1 MNEFLDNCH
10 SIEQTSDDVFKDKTR
25 IAEVAAA
32 TLCRLNSIMKQM
44 KDWRD
49 DRMKLRSNIW
59 RLKLA
64 LRVAGRETDGGVHAD
79 PLIEQ
84 QKEEIKRLET
94 TNRELKKEIA
104 NIKSSLLSK
113 GYVTQETD
121 WKSDDKLVE
130 VEQEYL
136 MERERLNNEIQYL
149 KSRLNEVEEGHV
161 HSSEVE
167 HLKCKLKHFMMVD
180 YTMEII
186 FTDIVNK
193 VAETIANLSEEL
205 VNVNERL
212 HRSQMRNDN
221 LYVEIDKL
229 KAMLRFK
236 NGNLMD
242 YQRRI
247 VELDN
252 VTKRLKT
259 EVNKFKVSYEES
271 SWSIGSSNLKNVE
284 RFVNDLKYKLRND
297 HEALLGGGDPYC
309 FMYIQ
314 KIIELRINLRQLHI
328 DLAKSIGKEHRTSE
342 KLMEHNEYMKQLS
355 KLDSIL
361 KEINNEIDKLKSNH
375 VKRHYKIG
383 DSEGL
388 EYLNK
393 IVELEAIIEEIQSAM
408 NRLNRCS
415 KGKSNESKDIE
426 KLEEFVGRVCH
437 EIKQLEVIVVS
448 SDRLSVF
455 KRIDQLEESIV
466 RLKTELSNKEAHMT
480 DLDQELVDADSM
492 LKQKMVALQDARHEI
507 TILIQE
513 NKVLKEK
520 TNVMEEKTSELQ
532 CEHEDVKKELEQL
545 QYVKHEANLTKK
557 KLQSLQDD
565 KEELLNEMQK
575 IRDALNKKNEETKIV
590 LAEKNTM
597 ERVFNVKIADLSKNL
612 QISSKENEK
621 LQNKVNELERMK
633 YRREASNVEK
643 ENESARRLKEITEKM
658 NNEIQLLKVN
668 LKISKEDFNHAN
680 REIADLKIKLEH
692 LSDEKTKL
700 ESSVA
705 QLESKKEILV
715 YQLGAEKTT
724 ADERLKEITKLKSD
738 YVDLDVEKVNL
749 KMEKEQLNAN
759 FTNLKV
765 EKEQIEKSL
774 EFIQSKC
781 CMFENKIDKYKY
793 ERNNLLEE
801 VRNLKV
807 TKETLTIKLE
817 ETKSQLDGTG
827 DKIRQLEVENSKL
840 HSDLNELTAKKTSL
854 EQAFETRE
862 QTLLSEN
869 HDLATRVNKLG
880 EENQTLKNQLKEIKT
895 TNEYSN
901 VELNKLKTEYDNV
914 KLENTT
920 QLDELRQC
928 NEMLKEMNN
937 ELKMK
942 LNEIHSEYRILEN
955 QLKILELMNTTLK
968 KEKELLEKEYMNA
981 LQRLRMERMEKEG
994 ITSGSESVSTEQ
1006 NEEMEKGKF
1015 EKRPKKEKIPE
1026 KEVIK
1031 KLIMENESLKFEI
1044 LNLRSQNYEIKTQ
1057 LTQTKEE
1064 IQRQKSNAVEKKT
1077 NETTIKPISNKLE
1090 IVNLYYKEINSYSS
1104 RGLRNTEAVTHI
1116 DQSSLCLYEGMN
1128 RGSDIEIEKL
1138 LEIMNKL
1145 KVENIALRMEVN
1157 SLRCNLII
1165 NFSEDEKKKKE
1176 LRIATDEIQALKS
1189 ELKKLRDERESL
1201 RIKFNT
1207 TNAKLDLLESEKAA
1221 LKNELYTIRNINSD
1235 FKQKISDLHSTYQ
1248 KSKEKNLV
1256 FENCIVKAIKK
1267 IEKYTLCDNMQIKS
1281 NNELKVLLKK
1291 YVSNEEILQS
1301 IEQRIDI
1308 ETT

>member
-10 SIEQTSDDVFKDKTR
+10 SIEQTGDDVFKDKTR

-64 LRVAGRETDGGVHAD
+64 LRVAGRETDGSVHAD

-212 HRSQMRNDN
+212 HKSQMRNDN

-259 EVNKFKVSYEES
+259 EVNKFKVNYDES

-328 DLAKSIGKEHRTSE
+328 DLAKSIGKEHRTSG

-480 DLDQELVDADSM
+480 DLDQELVDTDSM

-532 CEHEDVKKELEQL
+532 CEHDDVKKELEQL

-557 KLQSLQDD
+557 KLQNLQGD

-643 ENESARRLKEITEKM
+643 ENESARRLKDITEKM

-668 LKISKEDFNHAN
+668 LKISKEDFNQAN

-715 YQLGAEKTT
+715 YQLAAEKTT
-724 ADERLKEITKLKSD
+724 AEERLREITKLKSD
-738 YVDLDVEKVNL
+738 YVELDVEKVNL

-774 EFIQSKC
+774 ELVQSKC
-781 CMFENKIDKYKY
+781 SVFESKIDKYKC

-827 DKIRQLEVENSKL
+827 DKIRQLDVENSKL
-840 HSDLNELTAKKTSL
+840 HIDLNELTVKKTNL

-869 HDLATRVNKLG
+869 HDLATRVNKLD
-880 EENQTLKNQLKEIKT
+880 EENQTLKNQLKECKT

-901 VELNKLKTEYDNV
+901 VELSKLKTEYDNV

-920 QLDELRQC
+920 QLDELKQC

-968 KEKELLEKEYMNA
+968 KEKELLEKEYMNT
-981 LQRLRMERMEKEG
+981 LQKLKMERLEKEG

-1006 NEEMEKGKF
+1006 NEDMGKF
-1015 EKRPKKEKIPE
+1015 EKRLKKEKIPE

-1031 KLIMENESLKFEI
+1031 KLILENESLKFEI
-1044 LNLRSQNYEIKTQ
+1044 LNLKSQNYEIKTQ

-1104 RGLRNTEAVTHI
+1104 RGLKNTEAVTHI

-1128 RGSDIEIEKL
+1128 RGSDLEIEKL

-1165 NFSEDEKKKKE
+1165 NFSEEEKKKKD

-1235 FKQKISDLHSTYQ
+1235 FKQKISDLNSTYQ
-1248 KSKEKNLV
+1248 KTKEKNLV

-1267 IEKYTLCDNMQIKS
+1267 IEKYTLCDNMQIKG
-1281 NNELKVLLKK
+1281 NNELKILLKK
-1291 YVSNEEILQS
+1291 YISNEEILQS

>member
-25 IAEVAAA
+25 IAEVAAT

-94 TNRELKKEIA
+94 ANRELKKEIA

-113 GYVTQETD
+113 GYVTQD
-121 WKSDDKLVE
+121 SDDKLVE

-252 VTKRLKT
+252 LTKRLKT
-259 EVNKFKVSYEES
+259 EVNKFKVSYDET
-271 SWSIGSSNLKNVE
+271 SWSNLKNVE

-328 DLAKSIGKEHRTSE
+328 DLAKSIGKEQRTSE
-342 KLMEHNEYMKQLS
+342 KLMEHNNEYMKQLS
-355 KLDSIL
+355 TLDTIL

-408 NRLNRCS
+408 NKLNRCS

-426 KLEEFVGRVCH
+426 KLEEFIGKVCH

-455 KRIDQLEESIV
+455 KRIDQLEESVV
-466 RLKTELSNKEAHMT
+466 RLKSELSNKEAHMT
-480 DLDQELVDADSM
+480 DLDQELFDTDSM
-492 LKQKMVALQDARHEI
+492 LKQKMVALQDARQEI

-557 KLQSLQDD
+557 KLQNLQDD

-575 IRDALNKKNEETKIV
+575 IRDALNKKNEETKIA

-597 ERVFNVKIADLSKNL
+597 ERVLNVKIADLSKNL

-643 ENESARRLKEITEKM
+643 ENENARRFKEITEKM

-715 YQLGAEKTT
+715 YQLDAEKTT
-724 ADERLKEITKLKSD
+724 ADERLKELTKLKSD
-738 YVDLDVEKVNL
+738 YVELDVEKVNM
-749 KMEKEQLNAN
+749 KIEKEQLNAN

-774 EFIQSKC
+774 EFVQTKC
-781 CMFENKIDKYKY
+781 TMFENKIDKYKY

-807 TKETLTIKLE
+807 AKETLTIKLE

-840 HSDLNELTAKKTSL
+840 HDDLNGLTLKKTSL
-854 EQAFETRE
+854 EQAFKIRE

-869 HDLATRVNKLG
+869 HDLTMRVNKLD
-880 EENQTLKNQLKEIKT
+880 EENQMLKNQLKESRT
-895 TNEYSN
+895 ANECSN
-901 VELNKLKTEYDNV
+901 VEMNKLKTEYDNV

-920 QLDELRQC
+920 QLDELKQC
-928 NEMLKEMNN
+928 NEMLKQMNN
-937 ELKMK
+937 ELKIK
-942 LNEIHSEYRILEN
+942 LDEIHSEYRILEN

-968 KEKELLEKEYMNA
+968 KEKELLEKEYVNA
-981 LQRLRMERMEKEG
+981 LQRLRIERMEKEG

-1006 NEEMEKGKF
+1006 NEEV
-1015 EKRPKKEKIPE
+1015 EKRKLEKHPKKEKIPE

-1057 LTQTKEE
+1057 LTQMKEK
-1064 IQRQKSNAVEKKT
+1064 IQRQKSNVVENKT

-1090 IVNLYYKEINSYSS
+1090 IVNLYYKEINSYST
-1104 RGLRNTEAVTHI
+1104 RGFSNTEAVTHI
-1116 DQSSLCLYEGMN
+1116 DQSSLCLYEN

-1138 LEIMNKL
+1138 LELMNKL

-1165 NFSEDEKKKKE
+1165 NFSEEEKKKKE
-1176 LRIATDEIQALKS
+1176 LRIATDEIQALKL

-1201 RIKFNT
+1201 RVKFNT
-1207 TNAKLDLLESEKAA
+1207 VNTRLDLLESEKAA
-1221 LKNELYTIRNINSD
+1221 LKNELYTIRNINTD

-1256 FENCIVKAIKK
+1256 FESCIVKAIKK
-1267 IEKYTLCDNMQIKS
+1267 IEKYTLCDNMQIKG
-1281 NNELKVLLKK
+1281 NNELKILLKK
-1291 YVSNEEILQS
+1291 YISNEEILQS
-1301 IEQRIDI
+1301 IEQSIDI

>member
-1 MNEFLDNCH
+1 MNEYLDNCH
-10 SIEQTSDDVFKDKTR
+10 SIEQTGDDVFKDKTR

-64 LRVAGRETDGGVHAD
+64 LRVAGRETDGSVHAD

-121 WKSDDKLVE
+121 WKSEDKLVE

-212 HRSQMRNDN
+212 HKSQMRNDN

-259 EVNKFKVSYEES
+259 EVNKFKVNYDES

-328 DLAKSIGKEHRTSE
+328 DLAKSIGKEHRSTSG

-375 VKRHYKIG
+375 
-383 DSEGL
+383 
-388 EYLNK
+388 
-393 IVELEAIIEEIQSAM
+393 
-408 NRLNRCS
+408 
-415 KGKSNESKDIE
+415 
-426 KLEEFVGRVCH
+426 
-437 EIKQLEVIVVS
+437 
-448 SDRLSVF
+448 
-455 KRIDQLEESIV
+455 
-466 RLKTELSNKEAHMT
+466 
-480 DLDQELVDADSM
+480 
-492 LKQKMVALQDARHEI
+492 
-507 TILIQE
+507 
-513 NKVLKEK
+513 
-520 TNVMEEKTSELQ
+520 
-532 CEHEDVKKELEQL
+532 
-545 QYVKHEANLTKK
+545 
-557 KLQSLQDD
+557 KLQNLQGD

-643 ENESARRLKEITEKM
+643 ENESARRLKDITEKM

-668 LKISKEDFNHAN
+668 LKISKEDFNQAN

-715 YQLGAEKTT
+715 YQLAAEKTT
-724 ADERLKEITKLKSD
+724 AEERLKEITKLKSD
-738 YVDLDVEKVNL
+738 YVELDVEKVNL
-749 KMEKEQLNAN
+749 KMEKEQLNVN

-774 EFIQSKC
+774 ELVQSKC
-781 CMFENKIDKYKY
+781 SMFESKIDKYKC

-827 DKIRQLEVENSKL
+827 DKIRQLDVENSKL
-840 HSDLNELTAKKTSL
+840 HIDLNELTVKKTSL

-869 HDLATRVNKLG
+869 HDLATRVNKLD
-880 EENQTLKNQLKEIKT
+880 EENQTLKNQLKESKT

-901 VELNKLKTEYDNV
+901 VELSKLRTEYDNV

-920 QLDELRQC
+920 QLDELKQC

-968 KEKELLEKEYMNA
+968 KEKELLEKEYTNT
-981 LQRLRMERMEKEG
+981 LQKLKMERLEKEG

-1006 NEEMEKGKF
+1006 NEDMGKF
-1015 EKRPKKEKIPE
+1015 EKRLKKEKVPE
-1026 KEVIK
+1026 KE
-1031 KLIMENESLKFEI
+1031 
-1044 LNLRSQNYEIKTQ
+1044 SQNYEIKTQ

-1104 RGLRNTEAVTHI
+1104 RGLKNTEAVTHI

-1128 RGSDIEIEKL
+1128 RGSDLEIEKL

-1165 NFSEDEKKKKE
+1165 NFSEEEKKKKD

-1235 FKQKISDLHSTYQ
+1235 FKQKISDLNSTYQ

-1267 IEKYTLCDNMQIKS
+1267 IEKYTLCDNMQIK
-1281 NNELKVLLKK
+1281 
-1291 YVSNEEILQS
+1291 
-1301 IEQRIDI
+1301 
-1308 ETT
+1308 

>member
-1026 KEVIK
+1026 KKVIK

-1267 IEKYTLCDNMQIKS
+1267 IEKYTLCDNMQIKG

>member
-10 SIEQTSDDVFKDKTR
+10 SIEQTGDDVFKDKTR

-64 LRVAGRETDGGVHAD
+64 LRVAGRETDGSVHAD

-212 HRSQMRNDN
+212 HKSQMRNDN

-259 EVNKFKVSYEES
+259 EVNKFKVNYDES

-328 DLAKSIGKEHRTSE
+328 DLAKSIGKEHRTSG

-480 DLDQELVDADSM
+480 DLDQELVDTDSM

-532 CEHEDVKKELEQL
+532 CEHDDVKKELEQL

-557 KLQSLQDD
+557 KLQNLQGD

-643 ENESARRLKEITEKM
+643 ENESARRLKDITEKM

-668 LKISKEDFNHAN
+668 LKISKEDFNQAN

-715 YQLGAEKTT
+715 YQLAAEKTT
-724 ADERLKEITKLKSD
+724 AEERLKEITKLKSD
-738 YVDLDVEKVNL
+738 YVELDVEKVNL

-774 EFIQSKC
+774 ELVQSKC
-781 CMFENKIDKYKY
+781 SVFESKIDKYKC

-827 DKIRQLEVENSKL
+827 DKIRQLDVENSKL
-840 HSDLNELTAKKTSL
+840 HIDLNELTVKKTNL

-869 HDLATRVNKLG
+869 HDLATRVNKLD
-880 EENQTLKNQLKEIKT
+880 EENQTLKNQLKECKT

-901 VELNKLKTEYDNV
+901 VELSKLKTEYDNV

-920 QLDELRQC
+920 QLDELKQC

-968 KEKELLEKEYMNA
+968 KEKELLEKEYMNT
-981 LQRLRMERMEKEG
+981 LQKLKMERLEKEG

-1006 NEEMEKGKF
+1006 NEDMGKF
-1015 EKRPKKEKIPE
+1015 EKRLKKEKIPE

-1031 KLIMENESLKFEI
+1031 KLILENESLKFEI
-1044 LNLRSQNYEIKTQ
+1044 LNLKSQNYEIKTQ

-1104 RGLRNTEAVTHI
+1104 RGLKNTEAVTHI

-1128 RGSDIEIEKL
+1128 RGSDLEIEKL

-1165 NFSEDEKKKKE
+1165 NFSEEEKKKKD

-1235 FKQKISDLHSTYQ
+1235 FKQKISDLNSTYQ
-1248 KSKEKNLV
+1248 KTKEKNLV

-1267 IEKYTLCDNMQIKS
+1267 IEKYTLCDNMQIKG
-1281 NNELKVLLKK
+1281 NNELKILLKK
-1291 YVSNEEILQS
+1291 YISNEEILQS

>member
-10 SIEQTSDDVFKDKTR
+10 SIEPTNDDVFKDKTR

-64 LRVAGRETDGGVHAD
+64 LRVAGRETDSSVHAD

-104 NIKSSLLSK
+104 NIKSSLLCK

-271 SWSIGSSNLKNVE
+271 SWSIGSTNLKNVE
-284 RFVNDLKYKLRND
+284 RFVNDLKCKLRND

-480 DLDQELVDADSM
+480 DLDQELVDTDSM
-492 LKQKMVALQDARHEI
+492 LKQKMVALQDARQEI

-557 KLQSLQDD
+557 KLQNLQDD

-643 ENESARRLKEITEKM
+643 ENESARRLKDITEKM

-738 YVDLDVEKVNL
+738 YVELDVEKVNL
-749 KMEKEQLNAN
+749 KMEKEQLNVN

-774 EFIQSKC
+774 ELVQSKC
-781 CMFENKIDKYKY
+781 CTFENKIDKYKY

-869 HDLATRVNKLG
+869 HNLATRVNKLEG
-880 EENQTLKNQLKEIKT
+880 ENQMLRNQLKESKT
-895 TNEYSN
+895 TN
-901 VELNKLKTEYDNV
+901 VELIKLKTEYDNV

-937 ELKMK
+937 KLKMK

-955 QLKILELMNTTLK
+955 QLKILELMNSTLK
-968 KEKELLEKEYMNA
+968 KDKELLEKEYMNA
-981 LQRLRMERMEKEG
+981 LQRLRIERMEKEG

-1006 NEEMEKGKF
+1006 NEETEKGKF
-1015 EKRPKKEKIPE
+1015 EKRPKKEKVPE

-1057 LTQTKEE
+1057 LNQTKEE

-1128 RGSDIEIEKL
+1128 RGSDIDIEKL

-1201 RIKFNT
+1201 RVKFNT

-1267 IEKYTLCDNMQIKS
+1267 IEKYTLCDHMQIKG

-1291 YVSNEEILQS
+1291 YISNEEILQS